1 MALFETVFDTAYL
14 LFALGTGIYMLCRAR
29 RTQFRLFGAMAVVLG
44 AGDAFHLV
52 PRMLALWNPGRDFT
66 AALGLGQM
74 VTSVTMTIFYLLL
87 YHVWRSRYRIL
98 GRTGLTAAVYLL
110 AGARILLCL
119 LPQNGWTERAPSYLF
134 GLYRNLPFVL
144 LGGVLIVLFFRWTV
158 LRDDGGVRFLW
169 LAVTVSFICY
179 IPVVLFAEFWP
190 GVGML
195 MIPKT
200 LAYVWI
206 LLIGLQEMRWRE
218 Q

>member
-1 MALFETVFDTAYL
+1 M
-14 LFALGTGIYMLCRAR
+14 
-29 RTQFRLFGAMAVVLG
+29 
-44 AGDAFHLV
+44 
-52 PRMLALWNPGRDFT
+52 
-66 AALGLGQM
+66 
-74 VTSVTMTIFYLLL
+74 
-87 YHVWRSRYRIL
+87 
-98 GRTGLTAAVYLL
+98 
-110 AGARILLCL
+110 
-119 LPQNGWTERAPSYLF
+119 
-134 GLYRNLPFVL
+134 L

-158 LRDDGGVRFLW
+158 LRDDGGFRFLW
-169 LAVTVSFICY
+169 LAVTVSFLCY